1 MAKVH
6 DVDPALIERTQRW
19 LAGRQ
24 KPDGTWA
31 HDEGGIAEG
40 IINRQSDVLKTTAY
54 ITWALADSGYQGPEV
69 DRALGYLRGQ
79 MSAADD
85 AYTLALITNAFASR
99 DGRSAD
105 ARAAASK
112 LASMAIEKDGG
123 VMWGTKSSTFTGAAA
138 GSADLE
144 TTGLAAYALLR
155 TGVQPDTARKALTA
169 LIRSKDS
176 FGTWQT
182 TQATVWA
189 LRALLLALQGGSA
202 DTDATVG
209 VTCNGDEAATIR
221 VTPADSDL
229 MRQVDCGKSAREGR
243 NEVKLSFQGKGN
255 LLYQIV
261 SRYYVPWEKIPPP
274 AKPILSIDVEYDRTT
289 LARDEMVTEKVRV
302 TNNTP
307 LAATNVIVDLAVP
320 PGFELQSEDLAAL
333 VGKGISR
340 FEPAARQI
348 IVYVDRVEP
357 GKPLAFSFHLKA
369 TMMVKAVNGES
380 TVYPYYNPED
390 SSAARPVIF
399 RTAQARN

>member
-1 MAKVH
+1 
-6 DVDPALIERTQRW
+6 
-19 LAGRQ
+19 
-24 KPDGTWA
+24 
-31 HDEGGIAEG
+31 
-40 IINRQSDVLKTTAY
+40 
-54 ITWALADSGYQGPEV
+54 
-69 DRALGYLRGQ
+69 
-79 MSAADD
+79 
-85 AYTLALITNAFASR
+85 
-99 DGRSAD
+99 
-105 ARAAASK
+105 
-112 LASMAIEKDGG
+112 
-123 VMWGTKSSTFTGAAA
+123 MWGTKSATFTGAAE

-155 TGVQPDTARKALTA
+155 TGVQPEVARKALTH

-189 LRALLLALQGGSA
+189 LRALLLALSGGASDA
-202 DTDATVG
+202 DATVG
-209 VTCNGDEAATIR
+209 VTCNGVEAASIR

-243 NEVKLSFQGKGN
+243 NEVRLSFEGKGN

-261 SRYYVPWEKIPPP
+261 SRYYVPWAKIPAPL
-274 AKPILSIDVEYDRTT
+274 KPILGIDVDYDRTS
-289 LARDEMVTEKVRV
+289 LAKDDLVTEKVRV

-307 LAATNVIVDLAVP
+307 MAATNVIVDLAVP

-357 GKPLAFSFHLKA
+357 GKPLSFSFHLKA

-380 TVYPYYNPED
+380 AVYPYYNPEKRA
-390 SSAARPVIF
+390 AARPVVF
-399 RTAQARN
+399 RASKRG